1 MRSLEEIKKDN
12 FMYQIEKMILLLH
25 IDCDIVASPWDYEK
39 TVEEMC
45 ITNTDDNNLLYE
57 RIKQK
62 LKERLM
68 QTFPYIE
75 DITLEKLMKGVVA
88 DWILRCPINFE

>member
-1 MRSLEEIKKDN
+1 
-12 FMYQIEKMILLLH
+12 
-25 IDCDIVASPWDYEK
+25 
-39 TVEEMC
+39 MC

-62 LKERLM
+62 LKDRLM